1 MPSLQL
7 RRMAP
12 PPSTSGQNSKQDV
25 PALNLAQDSTV
36 KARRSPRIHQEDRYD
51 PCLQSDDEQDPDEP
65 PLLPSTILDN
75 EKISQNDAKKS
86 TTQTQTSKYP
96 EPIGDP
102 KDDPFY
108 ISTADFTS
116 DSSSGE
122 DDNQVLM
129 PTSPPSPA
137 YEELVSTSIESE
149 LKMHNLSNT
158 LILPS
163 GKLKIE
169 LPSPCQ
175 SPEPPPGPRTENGQ
189 RVCRYCGIF
198 PEHVKNLAAHERACG
213 SKRVSCEFC
222 GKKFR
227 SQKPLQKHMRH
238 MHGATMTSKSPPAA
252 CSKNPIVKEEPQD
265 HWETP
270 DNNLTPNSSRTP
282 SPIEHTPNTRT
293 CKQCGDVF
301 PNPAALRQ
309 HTRLVHVSM
318 VGYGSS
324 PLASTP
330 EMNANRS
337 LRRRNDSMNSC
348 SPVSPMKSPPSKRSR
363 YRQNSLSTPQ
373 NSTPK
378 LVDIKKEPDS
388 ETARRST
395 GKYECEPCGKHHSP
409 VSFSC
414 HLCGKTR
421 GTKFALKRHL
431 RKVHDWSQGE
441 IDEHFPDARKLG
453 GNRKLGFD
461 GNNTFHE
468 LPSLM
473 TYDRTPKPLSHD
485 IARFEE
491 LFVLKRR
498 SSLDSDE
505 QKENESIECQVCGKE
520 FEDRREF
527 TLHVTKKHRAK
538 FRRTDGRK
546 IQRRRT
552 LPLARTDVDSIENS
566 SESSNDVDSYPCRY
580 CDRVLTTKANRIIHE
595 RLHTGEKPF
604 QCTVCL
610 KSFPCFTYL
619 TSHLEMAHDMLK
631 G

>member
-1 MPSLQL
+1 
-7 RRMAP
+7 
-12 PPSTSGQNSKQDV
+12 
-25 PALNLAQDSTV
+25 
-36 KARRSPRIHQEDRYD
+36 
-51 PCLQSDDEQDPDEP
+51 
-65 PLLPSTILDN
+65 
-75 EKISQNDAKKS
+75 
-86 TTQTQTSKYP
+86 
-96 EPIGDP
+96 
-102 KDDPFY
+102 
-108 ISTADFTS
+108 
-116 DSSSGE
+116 
-122 DDNQVLM
+122 
-129 PTSPPSPA
+129 
-137 YEELVSTSIESE
+137 
-149 LKMHNLSNT
+149 
-158 LILPS
+158 
-163 GKLKIE
+163 
-169 LPSPCQ
+169 
-175 SPEPPPGPRTENGQ
+175 
-189 RVCRYCGIF
+189 
-198 PEHVKNLAAHERACG
+198 
-213 SKRVSCEFC
+213 
-222 GKKFR
+222 
-227 SQKPLQKHMRH
+227 
-238 MHGATMTSKSPPAA
+238 
-252 CSKNPIVKEEPQD
+252 
-265 HWETP
+265 
-270 DNNLTPNSSRTP
+270 
-282 SPIEHTPNTRT
+282 
-293 CKQCGDVF
+293 
-301 PNPAALRQ
+301 
-309 HTRLVHVSM
+309 M

-348 SPVSPMKSPPSKRSR
+348 SPISPMRSPPSKKSR

-373 NSTPK
+373 NTPK
-378 LVDIKKEPDS
+378 LVDIKKEPTS
-388 ETARRST
+388 ETGRRSAE
-395 GKYECEPCGKHHSP
+395 KYECEPCGKTFNSKPGQILHFQRHHSP
-409 VSFSC
+409 TIFSC
-414 HLCGKTR
+414 HLCGKPR

-431 RKVHDWSQGE
+431 MKVHQWSQEE
-441 IDEHFPDARKLG
+441 IDERFPDARKLG

-473 TYDRTPKPLSHD
+473 SCDRTPKPLSHD

-566 SESSNDVDSYPCRY
+566 SESSNDVDGYPCRY
-580 CDRVLTTKANRIIHE
+580 CERVLTTKANRIIHE

-604 QCTVCL
+604 QCTICL